1 MNGVTDF
8 MSKDHDRLD
17 SLFKDFQSKKITE
30 PEIAKKSLSSFKSGL
45 ERHIVWEEDIL
56 FPVFEDKTEM
66 HKEGPTFVMRSEHRE
81 IKNFLERIHSKL
93 VKEDINDLSELEK
106 ALFKVLSDHNQK
118 EENILYPWI
127 DSSTTVAEREKLFAR
142 MKSLPA
148 ERYNKC
154 CE

>member
-1 MNGVTDF
+1 MEKIMEF
-8 MSKDHDRLD
+8 MSRDHDRLD
-17 SLFKDFQSKKITE
+17 QIFEKFRRLKYNSIIKSIPIFHDFKI
-30 PEIAKKSLSSFKSGL
+30 GL
-45 ERHIVWEEDIL
+45 QRHIVWEEDIL